1 MNFMWDIVLKARE
14 GGKREQE
21 LFFAQ
26 AQEYSPFYEQ
36 SFSCLNEGD
45 VDSNVIELN
54 LLFRFADIFQD
65 ILSQSLQELLSL
77 EKEDFSEF
85 RSYFIDAVLHTILF
99 TDLRYGLTKR
109 DIYIRKLTDELLNG
123 TFWQEAAQE
132 FRLISPHKQN
142 RLATLVLTQMQT
154 GSSLIIFR
162 RSILVLYPDAMLYQI
177 KADRKKLLLYLKE
190 KETDMSKRVV
200 QFVRDMFLPISYD
213 LRVFWEYHFGI
224 IGVEATMEIDK
235 IGLY

>member
-45 VDSNVIELN
+45 VDSNVIEIN

-224 IGVEATMEIDK
+224 IGVEATK
-235 IGLY
+235 IGRAHV